1 VNAPQHIYA
10 FEAKSVSLSWAV
22 LLSIKFYVVNA
33 ANNLNNTLCLYQR
46 KMSSIMP
53 FLRCTKAIQHM
64 RDGTFYY
71 TPRMLCALG
80 MSGKKATDSCQGDS
94 GGPLVAEVRLQ

>member
-1 VNAPQHIYA
+1 
-10 FEAKSVSLSWAV
+10 
-22 LLSIKFYVVNA
+22 
-33 ANNLNNTLCLYQR
+33 
-46 KMSSIMP
+46 
-53 FLRCTKAIQHM
+53 M

-80 MSGKKATDSCQGDS
+80 MSGKKVVDSCQGDS